1 MLAHEIDTE
10 KYDVVIFEKNN
21 TFGRKF
27 LVAGEGGFNLTHS
40 EAPKDFIRRY
50 TPQHFIEQ
58 AFEHFNNH
66 ELIRWLNANG
76 IETFAGSSGRIFP
89 KKGMKPIDVLNVFL
103 EKIKNRGVVLNNR
116 FEWKGFSSN
125 GELLFE
131 TNEVIQSLKSDLTVF
146 CLGGAS
152 WPVTGSTGTWA
163 KFFKEK
169 NIQVDPFEAS
179 NCTLIINWPQ
189 SISKSIAGKVLKN
202 CSFSC
207 EGKTQIGEAVLTDQG
222 IEGSGVYPLSPEIR
236 NQLYKNGNAI
246 LEIDLK
252 PTLSIDTILS
262 KIKSFVPGVSY
273 TTSISS
279 QLNLS
284 QAQISLIKFV
294 VTKEEFLVP
303 ELLANHIKKLKL
315 IITDMGP
322 INDAISTTGG
332 IALNEINQQFE
343 LRKMPGNYV
352 IGEMLNYDAP
362 TGGYLLQSCFT
373 LAKNVADH
381 FNSNK

>member
-1 MLAHEIDTE
+1 MLAHQIDTE
-10 KYDVVIFEKNN
+10 KYDVAIFEKNN

-40 EAPKDFIRRY
+40 EAPENFIRRY
-50 TPQHFIEQ
+50 KPREFIVQ
-58 AFEHFNNH
+58 AFDHFNNH
-66 ELIRWLNANG
+66 DMIRWLNANG

-89 KKGMKPIDVLNVFL
+89 KKGLKPIDVLNVFL
-103 EKIKNRGVVLNNR
+103 EKIKKRGVVLHNR

-125 GELLFE
+125 RELLFE
-131 TNEVIQSLKSDLTVF
+131 TNGVIQSIKSDLNIF

-152 WPVTGSTGTWA
+152 WPVTGSTGTWTE
-163 KFFKEK
+163 FFRQK
-169 NIQVDPFEAS
+169 NIQVEPFEAS
-179 NCTLIINWPQ
+179 NCTFIINWPK
-189 SISKSIAGKVLKN
+189 SISSGKAGKALKN
-202 CSFSC
+202 CAFSC
-207 EGKTQIGEAVLTDQG
+207 EAKTQIGEAVLTGQG

-236 NQLYKNGNAI
+236 NQLHKNGKAI

-252 PTLSIDTILS
+252 PALSVETILS
-262 KIKSFVPGVSY
+262 KIKSLVQGESY
-273 TTSISS
+273 TTSIAK

-284 QAQISLIKFV
+284 QTQITLIKFV

-315 IITDMGP
+315 VITGLGP
-322 INDAISTTGG
+322 IDEAISTTGG
-332 IALNEINQQFE
+332 ISLNEINNEFE
-343 LRKMPGNYV
+343 LVKMLGNYV

-373 LAKNVADH
+373 MAKNIADNL
-381 FNSNK
+381 NSKK